1 MKYAFIYKLDGMNER
16 GLALVSLIRQWGPRL
31 GLQETEVEAPDFLI
45 AVGGDGTMVQG
56 LKESARQGIPVMG
69 VNAGNLGFL
78 TEYTVQNLVEGLAQ
92 VAAGEAGIEERGLLC
107 VEIGGT
113 QYLAANEISFS
124 PKYGDAILDH
134 GFYINDIF
142 SGRHRANALI
152 VATPTGSTAYAMS
165 VGGAILEPSVPVF
178 QIVSVAPMAMS
189 ARPVIV
195 SDASKIKVELFAK
208 KEMEFIVSSD
218 GQRILEGVSSG
229 SPLSF
234 PLMRS
239 PRKAKMFHM
248 KTWNF
253 FTTLTEKL
261 HWNSLGAS

>member
-1 MKYAFIYKLDGMNER
+1 MKYSFIYKLDGMNER
-16 GLALVSLIRQWGPRL
+16 GLALVDLIRLWGPRL
-31 GLQETEVEAPDFLI
+31 GLAESESSPDFLI

-56 LKESARQGIPVMG
+56 LKESCARGIPVMG

-92 VAAGEAGIEERGLLC
+92 IASSEAKVEERGLLSLK
-107 VEIGGT
+107 VEGKEH
-113 QYLAANEISFS
+113 LAANEIAFA

-142 SGRHRANALI
+142 SGKHRANALI
-152 VATPTGSTAYAMS
+152 VATPTGSTAYALS
-165 VGGAILEPSVPVF
+165 VGGAILEPTVPVF

-195 SDASKIKVELFAK
+195 SDTSRIKVVLFSKAG
-208 KEMEFIVSSD
+208 MEFIITAD
-218 GQRILEGVSSG
+218 GQRVLEGVGSG
-229 SPLSF
+229 TPLSF
-234 PLMRS
+234 HLAQS
-239 PRKAKMFHM
+239 SCKAKMFHM
-248 KTWNF
+248 KNWNF

-261 HWNSLGAS
+261 HWNSVGS